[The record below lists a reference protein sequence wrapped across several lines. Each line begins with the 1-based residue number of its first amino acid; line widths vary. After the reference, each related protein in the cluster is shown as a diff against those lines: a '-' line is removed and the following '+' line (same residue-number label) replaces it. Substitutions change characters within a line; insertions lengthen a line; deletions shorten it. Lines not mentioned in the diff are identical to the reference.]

1 MTPDE
6 NYTPMSPTD
15 LARLGMNFVAY
26 VKPIVVEEELRFAI
40 CAADGT
46 QMGLAP
52 NRELAFAAIRQHELE
67 PLSVH

>member
-1 MTPDE
+1 MTE
-6 NYTPMSPTD
+6 NQTYTPMSPTD

-26 VKPIVVEEELRFAI
+26 VKPILVDQEIRFAI
-40 CAADGT
+40 FAADGT

-52 NRELAFAAIRQHELE
+52 NRETAFAAIRQHELE

>member
-1 MTPDE
+1 MTE
-6 NYTPMSPTD
+6 NETYAPMTPTD

-26 VKPIVVEEELRFAI
+26 VKPILVEDETRFAI

-52 NRELAFAAIRQHELE
+52 NRETAFAAIRQHELE